1 MCSVNSRNQ
10 SRFDLRL
17 ALLGAHLFMLP
28 ELVKIFKRNKDTI
41 LLVIIVFLL
50 CLLCFGAGILTQFY
64 LSKPLLKIETPAE
77 E

>member
-1 MCSVNSRNQ
+1 
-10 SRFDLRL
+10 
-17 ALLGAHLFMLP
+17 MLP